1 MEVILLEKIGKLGN
15 IGDKAKVKAGF
26 GRNYLIPQGKAVFA
40 TESNIAEFE
49 SRRAE
54 LEAKAADA
62 LTAAQARA
70 DQLAALDS
78 IVISVIAGD
87 EGKLFGSIGAR
98 ELEDAIGGAGV
109 EVSKNKISL
118 PDGALRQTGD
128 YVIDIQLHSDVTAS
142 VSVTLRSTRPS
153 TTKGSP
159 TPGGPSPCAVVSGKT
174 CAMPGVDSMTLV
186 TSATVSS
193 GAITI
198 VSLPEPAGKCRSSA
212 S

>member
-109 EVSKNKISL
+109 EVSKNEISL

-128 YVIDIQLHSDVTAS
+128 YVIYIQLHSDVTAS
-142 VSVTLRSTRPS
+142 VSVTLE
-153 TTKGSP
+153 
-159 TPGGPSPCAVVSGKT
+159 A
-174 CAMPGVDSMTLV
+174 
-186 TSATVSS
+186 
-193 GAITI
+193 
-198 VSLPEPAGKCRSSA
+198 E
-212 S
+212 